1 MGVRVT
7 TIDTRLMYAVET
19 TAGTRPTT
27 GFKLIPE
34 VKAMPALDDTPE
46 TIDSTT
52 LLETEYMTSEPGLK
66 SNGVKDYTANLT
78 NELLTFWN
86 TLIEEYDTAIAAG
99 KAMWFAHV
107 PNAKLDKCQMYKG
120 TPSPIGMNDV
130 SINSMLE
137 ATLHVTPSGG
147 VIWADKPTEAAVVSS
162 TRTTSKNEEV

>member
-34 VKAMPALDDTPE
+34 VKAMPALDNPPE

-52 LLETEYMTSEPGLK
+52 LLETEFMTNEPGLK
-66 SNGVKDYTANLT
+66 SNGIKDYTVNLT
-78 NELLTFWN
+78 NEVLTFWN
-86 TLIEEYDTAIAAG
+86 TLLTEYETAIASG
-99 KAMWFAHV
+99 KEMWFAHV

-120 TPSPIGMNDV
+120 VPSPIGMNDI
-130 SINSMLE
+130 SINTMLE
-137 ATLHVTPSGG
+137 ASLHVTPTSGI
-147 VIWADKPTEAAVVSS
+147 VWADKPTEAAAGASVRS
-162 TRTTSKNEEV
+162 TPKNEEV